1 MKLGI
6 LIVLCMDFVQ
16 PWRIEDSAGEATS
29 FICFCMNSNIPNVY
43 VLPIAE
49 ILNKRF
55 SNPYEFRYDLKILS
69 LLEGEVQ
76 YALNC

>member
-29 FICFCMNSNIPNVY
+29 FICFSVDCDIPDVNI
-43 VLPIAE
+43 LPVAE

-55 SNPYEFRYDLKILS
+55 SNPYEFCYDP
-69 LLEGEVQ
+69 Q
-76 YALNC
+76 FA